1 MVRKLA
7 YPLLSLMFVLPS
19 AAYALG
25 MGDIKLRSALNQPFN
40 AEIELL
46 SVSADEAESLKV
58 NLASYET
65 FARVGLDR
73 PAALMFLRF
82 NAEHRDGRHYIKV
95 TSTEPIREPFLSF
108 LVETSWSS
116 GRLLR
121 EYTVLIDPPGMGQE
135 EPPAVQAPVVATT
148 PAPAATRTAPTAA
161 APAIVSGTAP
171 TTAPARVSTLPS
183 GGLSYGPVKA
193 DETLWS
199 IASRMRPNKS
209 VTTQQMMMALL
220 KANPEAFYDNNVN
233 RLKMGYV
240 LRIDDPAMI
249 AAMSHAE
256 AVRAISA
263 QNRAWQD
270 QTKRAGAAA
279 GERPTT
285 ASTAQASR
293 AVAAPA
299 EPRLKLV
306 APEGEGKQAGGTA
319 ADAAAADNMRK
330 ELLLAQE
337 TAEAQLREN
346 EQLKKRMQ
354 ELEGQLSS
362 MQRLLSLKD
371 SDLAAMQQQMG
382 QAPATPAAPAAPA
395 AEPAPAETPA
405 APVAAA
411 PATEPATVAP
421 AVEEPKPAAPAEEA
435 KPVAEEPKKPAAP
448 AKPKPVAKPVPAAPA
463 AQPSLLDDL
472 LADPLMLG
480 GAGAVV
486 LALLVLVGLMVK
498 RRRAG
503 GPGFSESILT
513 AGGTSLLNSKTTAS
527 GAPSEES
534 SLFSDLAVS
543 GMNSLQG
550 GEAEVDPLTEADVYM
565 AYGRYQ
571 QAEELLKEALN
582 SHPER
587 HDIKVKL
594 LEVYYSTKD
603 RAAFEPLADEVFNA
617 LEGNGPLWGKV
628 LVMGHELCPDNP
640 MFSAAPEAGAGLEL
654 GGHDAGG
661 EVLDIGLDLDALAED
676 MESSA
681 EGGGTAFNLDLG
693 VDFSDLEEEAAA
705 APAPALTPK
714 KPAAEEPADV
724 VFDLSGLEEEAAAE
738 PAPAPA
744 AEPAAEAAQAEPSME
759 FDLGDLNFGEAEAE
773 APAAEAAP
781 AAKKEEHSLDFELGD
796 LGLDMGEEAA
806 AEAPAAEVAMDL
818 GLEAPAAEVD
828 LGLEAPAGEVDLGD
842 LGDLGDLDLGDLDA
856 VGTKLDLAKAY
867 VDMGEPDSARSILNE
882 VLAEGDDKQ
891 KAQAQELINQLS

>member
-7 YPLLSLMFVLPS
+7 YTLLSLMLVLPS
-19 AAYALG
+19 AAFALG

-82 NAEHRDGRHYIKV
+82 SVAHSDGRHYIKV

-108 LVETSWSS
+108 LVEASWSS
-116 GRLLR
+116 GRLFR

-135 EPPAVQAPVVATT
+135 APPAVQAPVAATT
-148 PAPAATRTAPTAA
+148 PVPAVTRA

-171 TTAPARVSTLPS
+171 ATAPVRVSTLPG

-193 DETLWS
+193 HETLWS
-199 IASRMRPNKS
+199 IANRMRPSKS
-209 VTTQQMMMALL
+209 VTIQQMMMALL
-220 KANPEAFYDNNVN
+220 KANPEAFYGNNVN

-249 AAMSHAE
+249 TAMSHAE

-270 QTKRAGAAA
+270 QVKRAGAAA
-279 GERPTT
+279 GARPMI
-285 ASTAQASR
+285 ASTAQVSR

-306 APEGEGKQAGGTA
+306 APEGEGKQAGATA
-319 ADAAAADNMRK
+319 TDAAVADNMRK

-354 ELEGQLSS
+354 ELEGQLAS

-371 SDLAAMQQQMG
+371 SDLAALQQQMG
-382 QAPATPAAPAAPA
+382 QAPVTQTTPAAPAA
-395 AEPAPAETPA
+395 
-405 APVAAA
+405 
-411 PATEPATVAP
+411 
-421 AVEEPKPAAPAEEA
+421 EEPKPAIPAGEP
-435 KPVAEEPKKPAAP
+435 KPVAEAPKKPAPP
-448 AKPKPVAKPVPAAPA
+448 AKPKPAVKPAPVPV
-463 AQPSLLDDL
+463 AQPSLLDEL

-486 LALLVLVGLMVK
+486 LALLVLVGLMIK

-513 AGGTSLLNSKTTAS
+513 AGGSSLLSSKVATA
-527 GAPSEES
+527 GVPSEES

-571 QAEELLKEALN
+571 QAEELLKEAQN
-582 SHPER
+582 KYPER

-594 LEVYYSTKD
+594 LELYYSTKN
-603 RAAFEPLADEVFNA
+603 RAAFEPLAAEVFTA
-617 LEGNGPLWGKV
+617 LEGSGPLWGKV

-640 MFSAAPEAGAGLEL
+640 MFSAAPGAGAGLDL
-654 GGHDAGG
+654 GRHEAGG
-661 EVLDIGLDLDALAED
+661 EILDIGLDLDALAED

-681 EGGGTAFNLDLG
+681 EGGAAFNLDLG
-693 VDFSDLEEEAAA
+693 VDFSDLEDESATTS
-705 APAPALTPK
+705 APTLVPKTPV
-714 KPAAEEPADV
+714 AEEPADV
-724 VFDLSGLEEEAAAE
+724 VFDLSGLEEEAA
-738 PAPAPA
+738 PAPA
-744 AEPAAEAAQAEPSME
+744 AEPAPASRQVESPPE
-759 FDLGDLNFGEAEAE
+759 FDLGDLNFDEAESEAPPVAE
-773 APAAEAAP
+773 MAPAAP
-781 AAKKEEHSLDFELGD
+781 VTKKEEPALDFELGD
-796 LGLDMGEEAA
+796 LGLDMSEETA
-806 AEAPAAEVAMDL
+806 AEPVAEVAIDL
-818 GLEAPAAEVD
+818 GLEEAPTSEVD
-828 LGLEAPAGEVDLGD
+828 LGLEKVPAGEVDLGD
-842 LGDLGDLDLGDLDA
+842 IGELGDLDLGDLDA
-856 VGTKLDLAKAY
+856 VGTKLDLARAY
-867 VDMGEPDSARSILNE
+867 VDMGEPDSARSLLNE
-882 VLAEGDDKQ
+882 VLAEGDDQQ
-891 KAQAQELINQLS
+891 KAQAQELLNRLS